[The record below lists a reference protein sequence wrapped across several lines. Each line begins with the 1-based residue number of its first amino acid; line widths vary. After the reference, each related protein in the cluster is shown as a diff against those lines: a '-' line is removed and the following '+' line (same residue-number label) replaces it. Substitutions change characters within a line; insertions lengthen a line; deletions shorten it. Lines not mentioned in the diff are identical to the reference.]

1 NEKGPDM
8 FLLSEC
14 KAPEEN
20 EKINLGCLVI
30 GSQPL
35 KISWEPKKSS
45 IVEHVFPSEMRNG
58 NYTMVLQVT
67 VLASELNLNHTCTIN
82 KPKRKEK
89 PFKFP
94 ESWDSQSSKRVTPTL
109 QAKNHSTEAT
119 KAITTKKD
127 IEGAMAPSNLTV
139 NILTTSTHPE
149 MSSWLLCEVSGFF
162 PENIHLMW
170 LSVHSKMKSTNFVTA
185 NPTPQPGGTFQTW
198 SVLRL
203 PVALSSSLDTY
214 TCVVEHE
221 ASKTK
226 LNASKSLAISGIVN
240 TIQHSCIMDEQS
252 DSYMDLEEENGLW
265 PTMCTFVALFLL
277 TLLYSG
283 FVTFIKV
290 K

>member
-1 NEKGPDM
+1 VQTEPNHDLGKGVRLLCSDDTSCSGGYENTEGWLFLLESQKNYIHGRGESLVLRRVGGRSLPKRGFQTKMMVTERQAPETGHRALRPFSPVFLGLSHFYDSGKKSDTVQTSPLSPVPCPQNFTICLAGNEKGPDM

-94 ESWDSQSSKRVTPTL
+94 GEYPWTMQKGLVGLLIPTL
-109 QAKNHSTEAT
+109 S
-119 KAITTKKD
+119 
-127 IEGAMAPSNLTV
+127 
-139 NILTTSTHPE
+139 
-149 MSSWLLCEVSGFF
+149 
-162 PENIHLMW
+162 
-170 LSVHSKMKSTNFVTA
+170 
-185 NPTPQPGGTFQTW
+185 
-198 SVLRL
+198 
-203 PVALSSSLDTY
+203 
-214 TCVVEHE
+214 
-221 ASKTK
+221 
-226 LNASKSLAISGIVN
+226 
-240 TIQHSCIMDEQS
+240 
-252 DSYMDLEEENGLW
+252 
-265 PTMCTFVALFLL
+265 
-277 TLLYSG
+277 
-283 FVTFIKV
+283 
-290 K
+290 